1 MQGVESR
8 VRRIELREI
17 IDVRTGITGSPV
29 LKRYDLPKEV
39 DNLMLSVI
47 TSKRSLDLKASD
59 PATRNRWVKYF
70 ASLIAERKQ
79 FNYQAQKFESDSESK
94 QVCSRYRYYAEKMGK
109 SCLPL
114 DEIWENTI
122 MTHFDQHWDYLNHRP
137 CSVYVEPYTQKS
149 SSTSMFSCMSP
160 VKRPHTPKQITFRL
174 DDFWRFGIPA
184 QYRKALWPFAI

>member
-47 TSKRSLDLKASD
+47 TSRRSLDLKASD

-79 FNYQAQKFESDSESK
+79 FNYD
-94 QVCSRYRYYAEKMGK
+94 
-109 SCLPL
+109 
-114 DEIWENTI
+114 
-122 MTHFDQHWDYLNHRP
+122 
-137 CSVYVEPYTQKS
+137 
-149 SSTSMFSCMSP
+149 
-160 VKRPHTPKQITFRL
+160 TF
-174 DDFWRFGIPA
+174 
-184 QYRKALWPFAI
+184 